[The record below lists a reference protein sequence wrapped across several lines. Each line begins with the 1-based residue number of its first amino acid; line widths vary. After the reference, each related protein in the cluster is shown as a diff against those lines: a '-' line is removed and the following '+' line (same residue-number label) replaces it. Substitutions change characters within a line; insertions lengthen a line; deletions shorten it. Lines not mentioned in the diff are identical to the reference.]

1 MRRMI
6 SMRKLDAALQAME
19 AEDDTGTLQQLKA
32 SLQMELREQD
42 SFVSSGGIDK
52 AEDDEEAEASK
63 ADDDG
68 YGSSDF
74 EEEEEIASEIS
85 EEMESMPDLSDKE
98 DESEDGA
105 TESAAEAERPRVLQ
119 NDTRVDSEDALNSYD
134 YIENV
139 EKW

>member
-1 MRRMI
+1 
-6 SMRKLDAALQAME
+6 ME

-74 EEEEEIASEIS
+74 EEEEEIA
-85 EEMESMPDLSDKE
+85 
-98 DESEDGA
+98 
-105 TESAAEAERPRVLQ
+105 R
-119 NDTRVDSEDALNSYD
+119 Y
-134 YIENV
+134 
-139 EKW
+139 